1 MNRVW
6 TLFIRDRRITQQV
19 LILSIAYLSPSFNG
33 PCEGASIANRGAYK
47 IPVDSKGVQGWV
59 SGMAIYIF
67 LWSWN
72 AVNVEDSFV
81 RSFVRSSSG
90 WKLYAGKWKDCS
102 EGRCTSTAAAAA
114 SPPVNWTEKCQGDVG
129 HWKALALATIV
140 SKAQGQVNK
149 HKTVQIRVGIRVDG
163 WVVLQYIKSPFWIW
177 IK

>member
-6 TLFIRDRRITQQV
+6 ILFIRDRRITQQV

-81 RSFVRSSSG
+81 RSLVLGVKIVCRKVKGLQWRPLYFHSRCCRVATGELNREMSRGCRSLKSSG
-90 WKLYAGKWKDCS
+90 SSHDCFESTRAGK
-102 EGRCTSTAAAAA
+102 
-114 SPPVNWTEKCQGDVG
+114 
-129 HWKALALATIV
+129 
-140 SKAQGQVNK
+140 
-149 HKTVQIRVGIRVDG
+149 
-163 WVVLQYIKSPFWIW
+163 
-177 IK
+177 